1 MDENCWTVGVLGDSS
16 LFVSVSFDG
25 VFPPCGLI
33 KWHFLLEMFNYKTVH
48 VKISCPIKSVNSGC
62 LLLVLVRFQGGFA
75 NLLGILEPLVSYMVR
90 FGIISGDF

>member
-25 VFPPCGLI
+25 VCPPCGLI

-48 VKISCPIKSVNSGC
+48 VKISCPVKSEFW
-62 LLLVLVRFQGGFA
+62 LLVTGACKIPGRFCKFTG
-75 NLLGILEPLVSYMVR
+75 YT
-90 FGIISGDF
+90 